1 MLHSENLQLYNEAK
15 KTQSITM
22 AKSMCLIWYT
32 KTNGRKKIGNKD
44 GKALSILMENAVHDK
59 KIEKK
64 KK

>member
-32 KTNGRKKIGNKD
+32 KTNGRKKIDNKD
-44 GKALSILMENAVHDK
+44 GKALSMLMENAVHDK
-59 KIEKK
+59 KTEKK